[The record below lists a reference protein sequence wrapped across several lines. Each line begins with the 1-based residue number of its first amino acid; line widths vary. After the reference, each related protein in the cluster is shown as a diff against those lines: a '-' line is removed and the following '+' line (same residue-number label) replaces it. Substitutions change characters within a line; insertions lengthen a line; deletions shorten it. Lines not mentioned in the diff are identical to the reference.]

1 MTSDRDI
8 ERILDHWLTERP
20 TQVADRVLDEVADR
34 IARHPQQPAW
44 RVSWRDIHVQTYLKP
59 LLAVAAVIVI
69 VVGGLAVLRPSSGSD
84 VGGAVTPSATP
95 PATPSPVPSTSPSAA
110 PSAGAVLPPWYR
122 LDEPLTGAGIL
133 PAGRHST
140 ESFRPG
146 FTFRVPEGWVN
157 DTDVTDYF
165 TLFPDTPAN
174 EAEFARSG
182 ALAQGFIMGLRS
194 DPWFICEP
202 FGHTVG
208 ATADEVVASLSANEA
223 LADPEPVDIAIGGLT
238 GKQVTVQLDPD
249 WTGSCPPDPEN
260 PTLDV
265 EALQQRA
272 LLLDGPRGLIVFFL
286 GSLHSDGHE
295 AFLAE
300 AMPIIESFEFDLTP

>member
-44 RVSWRDIHVQTYLKP
+44 RVSRRDFHVSTYLKP
-59 LLAVAAVIVI
+59 LLAVAAVVVI
-69 VVGGLAVLRPSSGSD
+69 AVAGLAVLQPGAGSNVGGPASPSPSS
-84 VGGAVTPSATP
+84 TPTSSPAASA
-95 PATPSPVPSTSPSAA
+95 SPSASA
-110 PSAGAVLPPWYR
+110 VFPSWFTGDR
-122 LDEPLTGAGIL
+122 TGAGIL
-133 PAGRHST
+133 PAGSYSS

-146 FTFRVPEGWVN
+146 FTFSVPEGWVN

-182 ALAQGFIMGLRS
+182 ALAHGFIMGLRS

-202 FGHTVG
+202 FGTAVG
-208 ATADEVVASLSANEA
+208 ETADEVVASLSANEA
-223 LADPEPVDIAIGGLT
+223 LADPEAVDIAIGGLT

-249 WTGSCPPDPEN
+249 WTGSCPPEPEN
-260 PTLDV
+260 PTLDF
-265 EALQQRA
+265 EAMQQRA
-272 LLLDGPRGLIVFFL
+272 LMLDGPRGLIVIFL
-286 GSLHSDGHE
+286 GSLHSAGHE

-300 AMPIIESFEFDLTP
+300 AMPIIESFQFDLSD